1 MSWSY
6 VLPRRFGFPKLRR
19 LVVGVRSGLG
29 FMRICHFACIVAV
42 CAASMAANAGERPA
56 PGQMQLAWFQAR
68 SIFHSG
74 LRDTH
79 TIALTFDDGPNARTG
94 AVLDV
99 LKANN
104 VKATFFIVGIM
115 AKAHPEMLARVAAE
129 GNLLANHSASHPE
142 LTGRFDDDPSTLINQ
157 LKEVHDQIAPLMKQ
171 TDTFYFRAPYGYWR
185 SAHAAILNADPVL
198 RNYVGPIYWDI
209 GGNLSMRDGY
219 VMSSADWACWK
230 HKWSA
235 SVCAKGYL
243 REIRRDNGG
252 VVLMHCIH
260 AQSADLVAA
269 VVPPLVE
276 EGYNFV
282 RLDQVPEYKQYE
294 TPLIAPAVAS
304 AAPLRAGTFVASNR
318 VK

>member
-1 MSWSY
+1 MRYS
-6 VLPRRFGFPKLRR
+6 
-19 LVVGVRSGLG
+19 LG
-29 FMRICHFACIVAV
+29 V
-42 CAASMAANAGERPA
+42 CAIAAFAAGVAANAGERPA
-56 PGQMQLAWFQAR
+56 SAPTQLAWFQAR

-79 TIALTFDDGPNARTG
+79 TIALTFDDGPNAYTG
-94 AVLDV
+94 AVLDA
-99 LKANN
+99 LDANN
-104 VKATFFIVGIM
+104 VKATFFIVGFM
-115 AKAHPEMLARVAAE
+115 AKSHPEMLARVAAE

-142 LTGRFDDDPSTLINQ
+142 LTGSFDDDPNKLIYQ
-157 LKEVHDQIAPLMKQ
+157 LKNVHDFIAPLMKQ
-171 TDTFYFRAPYGYWR
+171 TDKLYFRAPYGYWR

-209 GGNLSMRDGY
+209 GGDISMRDGY

-235 SVCAKGYL
+235 QVCAKGYL
-243 REIRRDNGG
+243 REIRRNNGG

-260 AQSADLVAA
+260 AQSGELVAA

-276 EGYNFV
+276 EGYTFV
-282 RLDQVPEYKQYE
+282 RLDQVPDYKQYE
-294 TPLIAPAVAS
+294 TPQAAPAVAN
-304 AAPLRAGTFVASNR
+304 AAPLHDVLRIASNK